1 MKKIWSFLKPYL
13 RWVILGGTLFFLAK
27 ALKDNWREVAA
38 IRMTDAGWTNLAIA
52 FLITLLAHTWSGFVW
67 SWILQSFRQPVQP
80 RWALQVYLKT
90 NLAKY
95 LPGNVWHYYGRIV
108 AVTSHGGSFGAATL
122 SVLLE
127 PLLMAAAALLVALAG
142 SQLGWA
148 GVPQNTQTRTLQI
161 LGLGVVLLSVHPRIL
176 NPLMKLASKL
186 KGKKARGAGIQ
197 GHRDTGTQAG
207 GGEENANFSASASQ
221 PPTEATEASFR
232 LERYPLFP
240 LLGEIGFLLLRG
252 AGFLFAM
259 LALTPVNP
267 NQIPMLLS
275 GFSFAWLLGLIVPG
289 APGGIGVF
297 ETTAIALFDQHF
309 SAAILLSV
317 VALFRLVSILAEAAA
332 AGLATLSEL
341 KDK

>member
-1 MKKIWSFLKPYL
+1 MKKIWSSLKPYL

-38 IRMTDAGWTNLAIA
+38 IRMTGAGWTNLAIA

-67 SWILQSFRQPVQP
+67 SWILKSFRQPVQP

-142 SQLGWA
+142 SQWGWA
-148 GVPQNTQTRTLQI
+148 GATQNTQTRTLQL
-161 LGLGVVLLSVHPRIL
+161 LGLGVVLLGVHPRIL
-176 NPLMKLASKL
+176 NPLMQLASKL
-186 KGKKARGAGIQ
+186 KGKKARGAGAQ
-197 GHRDTGTQAG
+197 ER
-207 GGEENANFSASASQ
+207 GGEENAISASASQ
-221 PPTEATEASFR
+221 PLTEATEASFR

-275 GFSFAWLLGLIVPG
+275 GFSLSWLLGLIVPG

-297 ETTAIALFDQHF
+297 EATAIALFGQHF